1 MSLVALSVGVTGS
14 VAEVV
19 GLMGASTE
27 GRGRLQVLLSVRKP
41 KSKVGL
47 SSARLEVVVFLLFRP
62 PDRRRHAGRRPSRL
76 TISPLEH
83 DQ

>member
-19 GLMGASTE
+19 GLMGAPTE

-41 KSKVGL
+41 KTKVGL
-47 SSARLEVVVFLLFRP
+47 SSARLEVVVFLP
-62 PDRRRHAGRRPSRL
+62 PDRRRHAGRRRRGL
-76 TISPLEH
+76 TISPLLVSEH
-83 DQ
+83 E

>member
-1 MSLVALSVGVTGS
+1 
-14 VAEVV
+14 
-19 GLMGASTE
+19 MGAPTE

-62 PDRRRHAGRRPSRL
+62 RQIVGGMQGGAVKG
-76 TISPLEH
+76 
-83 DQ
+83 